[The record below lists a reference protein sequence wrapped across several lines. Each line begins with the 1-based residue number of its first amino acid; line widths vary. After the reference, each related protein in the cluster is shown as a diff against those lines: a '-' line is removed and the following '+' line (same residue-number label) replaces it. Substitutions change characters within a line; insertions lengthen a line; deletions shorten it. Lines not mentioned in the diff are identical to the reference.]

1 MSVTSGKKKA
11 SVRKEINAVSAT
23 KPKIVARWVLRPRH
37 AINRRERTRHG
48 PAPACVQTPL
58 GFGVTSCRGTVQ
70 SAWQKPPVRRK
81 EEELGCPHA
90 LRRTGK
96 AGENVQHSG
105 EMGGSSPWTRPSAPE
120 CGHTLKAPAGDQR
133 SIKGGDRPRRRLQD
147 RYPLGHRPVVLLRTE
162 TARCTVRP
170 T

>member
-1 MSVTSGKKKA
+1 MQFPPRNPRSRADGCCAQGMRSTGGGGLVGDPNLHVCKHLW
-11 SVRKEINAVSAT
+11 VSE
-23 KPKIVARWVLRPRH
+23 WH
-37 AINRRERTRHG
+37 MQGREG
-48 PAPACVQTPL
+48 EL
-58 GFGVTSCRGTVQ
+58 ISCRGAVQ

-81 EEELGCPHA
+81 EEELSCPHA
-90 LRRTGK
+90 LIRTGK
-96 AGENVQHSG
+96 AGENGQHSA
-105 EMGGSSPWTRPSAPE
+105 EMGGSSPWTPASAPE

-133 SIKGGDRPRRRLQD
+133 SINCGDRPRRRLRD